1 MIITVIIRRQR
12 AINPKKHNTVA
23 HHPPANDL
31 PVPKQQ
37 LVAPSQ
43 LPTAFILAMMFL
55 GMECPSGQFPSA
67 VLAMLPPLQFLVHF
81 LSGRPWE
88 TEQSL
93 T

>member
-1 MIITVIIRRQR
+1 MMMIMIIIVIIRQR

-43 LPTAFILAMMFL
+43 FPTAFILAMMFL

-67 VLAMLPPLQFLVHF
+67 VLAMLPSNFLCTSLVADHGK
-81 LSGRPWE
+81 LSSP
-88 TEQSL
+88 
-93 T
+93 